1 MSRVSTVYL
10 LTCAAI
16 GVSGGVL
23 LWGAGWIS
31 SAVFAVAPFF
41 SVAGAGLWL
50 LPAAVGMRLLERPGT
65 ALLVGL
71 LSGLVAFP
79 FLGASLWWAFFIELP
94 FLAVLYRSWKT
105 WQYFAGAVVVGI
117 VYPLLS
123 WASFHL
129 GSLAPGLQIAFFA
142 LTMASCLIGAG
153 LGVVIGDRLR
163 KAGVAK
169 LARRRGLA
177 SRGMGRGAGPAGQ
190 H

>member
-16 GVSGGVL
+16 GVAGGAL
-23 LWGAGWIS
+23 LWGAGWIAG
-31 SAVFAVAPFF
+31 AVFAVAPFV

-65 ALLVGL
+65 ALLIGL

-94 FLAVLYRSWKT
+94 FLIVLYRFYTT
-105 WQYFAGAVVVGI
+105 WQYFAGAVAVGL
-117 VYPLLS
+117 VYPILS
-123 WASFHL
+123 WASFDL
-129 GSLAPGLQIAFFA
+129 GSVPVGLQVTFFA
-142 LTMASCLIGAG
+142 LTMASCLVGAG
-153 LGVVIGDRLR
+153 LGVLIGDRLR

-177 SRGMGRGAGPAGQ
+177 TRGMGRGAGPAGQ